1 MFRLGYNE
9 SCILRLLAVGRVI
22 TDNIKGGPLVC
33 EADSQTMCYR
43 PEEKDVITV
52 IYAPISPLIANKHTV
67 EFQTNDSLQEI
78 TLTNSSL
85 TKTAYN
91 VNAQLKDPLLNSQ
104 LKQDA
109 SDCKQVLPQQSCT
122 IYLSRIGTIEI
133 KPLNITIQG
142 ENTDKLE
149 VSLVVHAH

>member
-1 MFRLGYNE
+1 
-9 SCILRLLAVGRVI
+9 
-22 TDNIKGGPLVC
+22 
-33 EADSQTMCYR
+33 MCYR

-91 VNAQLKDPLLNSQ
+91 VNAQLKDPLLNS
-104 LKQDA
+104 LLIGIEK
-109 SDCKQVLPQQSCT
+109 SSTKLMV
-122 IYLSRIGTIEI
+122 YSRIDDLILIDLDIG
-133 KPLNITIQG
+133 
-142 ENTDKLE
+142 
-149 VSLVVHAH
+149 SSC